1 MPDTIAKAP
10 ISQTTASAP
19 ALGNTIHQSGKGFR
33 HGPFLAL
40 RLGGPGERMYV
51 PVVGL
56 Q

>member
-1 MPDTIAKAP
+1 MPETIAKAP

-33 HGPFLAL
+33 HGSFLAL
-40 RLGGPGERMYV
+40 RWGSGERMYV